1 MNNGAIHATILA
13 AGESLRLGSPK
24 QLLLYRG
31 TSLIRHL
38 AKIAL
43 DSRANKVS
51 IVIGANAPEI
61 RAEVARLPLSV
72 INNPRWQEGMSS
84 SIHAAV
90 STVGPDAAAI
100 LFLLSDQPLVSTPI
114 LNALIDSFKEY
125 PDRIAAC
132 TYSNTLGVPALFP
145 RSFFP
150 DLAALTGD
158 GGAKTVILKNSSS
171 VTPIPFPEGAID
183 IDSLS
188 DLKKLK

>member
-1 MNNGAIHATILA
+1 MNNGAIHAMILA

-171 VTPIPFPEGAID
+171 VTP
-183 IDSLS
+183 
-188 DLKKLK
+188 